1 MQYSASLTLVLQ
13 ISLESGAWLGVSA
26 PTLDLTAISNLAM
39 GVACVSVAVSLAYL
53 ARQFPDARSVA
64 YVPFGSFLAVT
75 GALHVLH
82 VLNVFYVS
90 WLDRWL
96 HALTAACAL
105 GTVTLLRNL
114 IVRAGRLAQ
123 REREAQHREG
133 ELTSVLEELSTA
145 YARLQD
151 SAELKAQVFTNLS
164 HELRTPLTLILGPT
178 QSLRESSGLSEEQR
192 ESLAVVERNAN
203 LLLGHVNDLLELS
216 RADAVGSSHDL
227 KATDVHG
234 VLKTLAA
241 SFRPLAGDLGIE
253 YEVLLERPLGWR
265 LLDAPKLERVA
276 MNLLANAF
284 KFTPRGGRVQ
294 LNACIGEGN
303 ARSDHGAQ
311 LLLTVD
317 DSGPGIR
324 PEDRALVFD
333 RFRQLDA
340 KPNRSFSGTG
350 LGLAIVR
357 EFVAAALG
365 TVRIEDSPLGGARF
379 VVQLPAEVCEPLLD
393 GEPDSFPQSVSSAE
407 MLALRPSSTHLRELD
422 TLAELP
428 LVLVVEDNADMN
440 RFVCS
445 SLSTEFRVASAFD
458 GQQALTRLEALTP
471 DLIISDFMMP
481 RMSGDE
487 LVRALRANPV
497 WFDIPVLVL
506 TARADTELRVRVLS
520 DGVQDWLTKPFTVRE
535 LLARARNLTSAR
547 RARTILRNELATREF
562 DVGALA
568 DQLAERKRQLESLL
582 ESLSQA
588 LEQAE
593 LASRFKTSLLRLV
606 SHELR
611 TPLGALQLQLERL
624 SGEHRGPLNE
634 AQQQL
639 IVRMRRSLA
648 RLTDT
653 IQSLLEYA
661 RIESGRLELAVET
674 FDARELS
681 RSVVDDFAGQAESKG
696 LKLHLVAAEGPMS
709 FDSDARLFRLV
720 LVNLVANALKFT
732 ATGEVSV
739 SVELRGDRCELKVS
753 DTGPGIEPSLRMAVF
768 EPFIQGE
775 STDHRHASQ
784 GAGLGLSL
792 VREMLLALGGSI
804 ELESEIGKGSIFR
817 ISVPRAPLPAEGLP
831 ATERSRNI
839 A

>member
-1 MQYSASLTLVLQ
+1 MFLDSLMSRDPLSRAS
-13 ISLESGAWLGVSA
+13 WLF
-26 PTLDLTAISNLAM
+26 DLTALSNLVM
-39 GVACVSVAVSLAYL
+39 GLSCATVAVGLLYL
-53 ARQFPDARSVA
+53 ARQFRDLRGRTA
-64 YVPFGSFLAVT
+64 YAPFGVLLVGTA
-75 GALHVLH
+75 ALNVLH
-82 VLNVFYVS
+82 GI
-90 WLDRWL
+90 RAI
-96 HALTAACAL
+96 HAPKLEGSIPVLTAICAV
-105 GTVTLLRNL
+105 GSVVVLREVV
-114 IVRAGRLAQ
+114 VRASRLAE
-123 REREAQHREG
+123 REREAKHREG
-133 ELTSVLEELSTA
+133 ELTSVLEELSAA

-151 SAELKAQVFTNLS
+151 TAELKTQVFANVS
-164 HELRTPLTLILGPT
+164 HELRTPLSLILGPV
-178 QSLRESSGLSEEQR
+178 QSLRESAALSDEQR
-192 ESLAVVERNAN
+192 SSLAMVERNAN

-216 RADAVGSSHDL
+216 RADAVGSSHDR
-227 KATDVHG
+227 KPTDVHG
-234 VLKTLAA
+234 VLRSLAA
-241 SFRPLAGDLGIE
+241 SFRPLATDLGIV
-253 YEVLLERPLGWR
+253 YEMELERPIGWR
-265 LLDAPKLERVA
+265 LLDAPKLERIA

-284 KFTPRGGRVQ
+284 KFTPRGGRVRLQARVAEPSDQHDAPQ
-294 LNACIGEGN
+294 LV
-303 ARSDHGAQ
+303 
-311 LLLTVD
+311 LTVD

-324 PEDRALVFD
+324 PEDRSIVFE

-350 LGLAIVR
+350 LGLSIVR

-365 TVRIEDSPLGGARF
+365 SVRVDDSPLGGARF
-379 VVQLPAEVCEPLLD
+379 VVQLPAEMCDALPE
-393 GEPDSFPQSVSSAE
+393 GEPESFPQSVSSAE
-407 MLALRPSSTHLRELD
+407 MLALRPSSTRSREPD
-422 TLAELP
+422 ALAELP

-445 SLSTEFRVASAFD
+445 SLSSEFRVASAFD
-458 GQQALTRLEALTP
+458 GKQALARLEGLMP
-471 DLIISDFMMP
+471 DLIVSDFMMP

-487 LVRALRANPV
+487 FVQALRANPL
-497 WFDIPVLVL
+497 WSDIPVLVL
-506 TARADTELRVRVLS
+506 TARADTDLRVRGLS
-520 DGVQDWLTKPFTVRE
+520 EGIQDWVTKPFTMRE

-582 ESLSQA
+582 ESLGQA

-624 SGEHRGPLNE
+624 SGEHRGPLND

-661 RIESGRLELAVET
+661 RIESGRLDLVVET
-674 FDARELS
+674 FDARELA
-681 RSVVDDFAGQAESKG
+681 RSVVDDFAGQAENKG
-696 LKLHLVAAEGPMS
+696 LTLQLFAPEGAMK

-732 ATGEVSV
+732 AKGAVGV
-739 SVELRGDRCELKVS
+739 NVELRGERCELKVS

-775 STDHRHASQ
+775 SSDHRHSSQ

-804 ELESEIGKGSIFR
+804 ELESEIGKGSTFR
-817 ISVPRAPLPAEGLP
+817 ISVPRARLPVEGLP
-831 ATERSRNI
+831 ITERSRNI